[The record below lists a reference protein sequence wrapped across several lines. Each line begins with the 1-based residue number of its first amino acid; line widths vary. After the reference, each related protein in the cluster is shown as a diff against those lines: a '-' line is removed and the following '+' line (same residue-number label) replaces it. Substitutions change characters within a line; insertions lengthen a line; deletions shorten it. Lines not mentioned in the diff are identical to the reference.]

1 MQKNSFFVCSHV
13 HHPLFSHL
21 FIVLG
26 KCLQLCTTLCNDVPT
41 MLESYITSTLNTDL
55 ILWQTQLI
63 VCAENVKSWFKLEW
77 VIRSELT
84 L

>member
-1 MQKNSFFVCSHV
+1 
-13 HHPLFSHL
+13 
-21 FIVLG
+21 
-26 KCLQLCTTLCNDVPT
+26 
-41 MLESYITSTLNTDL
+41 MLESYITSILNTDL

-63 VCAENVKSWFKLEW
+63 VRAENVKSWFKLEW